1 MLKTDTVTVTRSVLG
16 DYRKRDQR
24 IALVPTMG
32 NLHVGHLSLI
42 RLAQEAADRCI
53 VSIFVNPTQFVEGE
67 DFSAYP
73 RTLERDIEKLTAM
86 NVDVVFTPD
95 VTEIYA
101 SDQTVEV
108 MVSALEDIYCGAYRP
123 GHFRGV
129 ATVVTK
135 LFNITQPHVAVFG
148 KKDYQQLLLIRAL
161 VDSLNMPI
169 EIISG
174 ETIREDDGLALSSRN
189 QYLTPAERQLAPQL
203 YASLQTIADAIKAGK
218 QDFRELEL
226 QAQQQLESSGFET
239 DYIAILDAARLIL
252 PKKPNLVIIAAAK
265 LGAVRLIDNVTVQ
278 TYD

>member
-1 MLKTDTVTVTRSVLG
+1 MLKTDTVTVTRSVLENH
-16 DYRKRDQR
+16 RKRGQR

-32 NLHVGHLSLI
+32 NLHAGHLSLI
-42 RLAQEAADRCI
+42 RLAYEAADCCI

-67 DFSAYP
+67 DFSVYP

-86 NVDVVFTPD
+86 NVDVVFTPEA
-95 VTEIYA
+95 TEIYA
-101 SDQTVEV
+101 ADQTVEV
-108 MVSALEDIYCGAYRP
+108 TVPALENIYCGASRP

-129 ATVVTK
+129 ATVVMK

-148 KKDYQQLLLIRAL
+148 KKDYQQLLVIKSL

-174 ETIREDDGLALSSRN
+174 ETMREDDGLALSSRN

-203 YASLQTIADAIKAGK
+203 YTSLQKIADAIKAGK

-226 QAQQQLESSGFET
+226 QAQQKLESSGFET
-239 DYIAILDAARLIL
+239 DYIAILDAASLAS

-265 LGAVRLIDNVTVQ
+265 LGAVRLIDNLTVQ